1 MHNLSDKL
9 SAGLRSLDY
18 YLDDSRQERLLQ
30 FLDLLAKWNKAYNLT
45 AVRDKEQMLTRHIL
59 ESLTLTPYL
68 YGSHIL
74 DVGTGAGIPGITLAI
89 VFPEKNFYLVDS
101 NSKKTRFLNQV
112 KIELKLSNVFVFH
125 ERVENLDF
133 SFQMDQILSR
143 AFADVAT
150 TVKLLDDLWSSDTVL
165 SLMKGPGVNEEL
177 AMLHRNIDINIIE
190 LQAPEQ
196 AEFRCL
202 AELKHRS

>member
-9 SAGLRSLDY
+9 AAGLRSLEFN
-18 YLDDSRQERLLQ
+18 LDEVTQERLLQ

-68 YGSHIL
+68 YGKNIL
-74 DVGTGAGIPGITLAI
+74 DVGTGAGIPGIPLAI
-89 VFPEKNFYLVDS
+89 VFPEKNLYLVDS

-133 SFQMDQILSR
+133 SFEFDQILSR

-177 AMLHRNIDINIIE
+177 AMLHQNIDINIIE

-196 AEFRCL
+196 TEFRCL

>member
-1 MHNLSDKL
+1 MHNLSVKL
-9 SAGLRSLDY
+9 AAGLRSLNCS
-18 YLDDSRQERLLQ
+18 LDDVAQERLLQ
-30 FLDLLAKWNKAYNLT
+30 YLDLLAKWNKAYNLT

-59 ESLTLTPYL
+59 ESLTLIPYI
-68 YGSHIL
+68 YGTHIL
-74 DVGTGAGIPGITLAI
+74 DVGTGAGIPGIPLAI
-89 VFPEKNFYLVDS
+89 AFPDKNFYLIDS

-112 KIELKLSNVFVFH
+112 KIELKLSNVSVYH
-125 ERVENLDF
+125 ERVENLEF

-150 TVKLLDDLWSSDTVL
+150 TVKLLDDLWSSNTVL

-177 AMLHRNIDINIIE
+177 AMLHQKIDINVIE

-196 AEFRCL
+196 TEFRCL
-202 AELKHRS
+202 AELKHRT

>member
-9 SAGLRSLDY
+9 AAGLRSLEFN
-18 YLDDSRQERLLQ
+18 LDEVTQERLLQ

-68 YGSHIL
+68 YGKNIL
-74 DVGTGAGIPGITLAI
+74 DVGTGAGIPGIPLAI
-89 VFPEKNFYLVDS
+89 VFPEKNLYLVDS

-133 SFQMDQILSR
+133 SFEFDQILSR

-177 AMLHRNIDINIIE
+177 AMLHQNIDINIIE

-196 AEFRCL
+196 TEFRCL
-202 AELKHRS
+202 AELKHRT